1 MSADLLIAYTRSGG
15 APPATLESLRVHAD
29 GSARAIVT
37 NAWPDGAPQDEAGL
51 YETTLGDDVL
61 AELRALAADPEL
73 LGLPAS
79 LGEVRS
85 DSGETGL
92 SLAGERKSWGAFAEL
107 PAPLRAAEARL
118 RELLGEVRRH
128 PRVAVRLELARR
140 GDDQLELAVTSIG
153 SEPVRSSLLVTPA
166 RVARVDGDLPR
177 PVPLSLYREAARARA
192 GRAARRRAARA
203 RGDATGRRAGAG
215 GQRRRCSSS
224 RRSRSS
230 CRRTATSSRSTGS
243 SWPDPR
249 RVRRR

>member
-29 GSARAIVT
+29 GYARAIVT

-61 AELRALAADPEL
+61 AGLRALAADEEL
-73 LGLPAS
+73 LSLPAS

-85 DSGETGL
+85 DSGETGI
-92 SLAGERKSWGAFAEL
+92 SLAGERKRWGAFAEL
-107 PAPLRAAEARL
+107 PAPLRAAEERL
-118 RELLGEVRRH
+118 RALLGEVRRH

-166 RVARVDGDLPR
+166 RVARIAGDLPR
-177 PVPLSLYREAARARA
+177 PVPLRLYREAAVLALAEPLDREPLAPGETRRVLARA
-192 GRAARRRAARA
+192 PEGTGALLVFAPLTIELPAD
-203 RGDATGRRAGAG
+203 GDHVALDGFLVAGPA
-215 GQRRRCSSS
+215 
-224 RRSRSS
+224 
-230 CRRTATSSRSTGS
+230 
-243 SWPDPR
+243 
-249 RVRRR
+249 

>member
-1 MSADLLIAYTRSGG
+1 MSADLLVAYTRSGG

-51 YETTLGDDVL
+51 YETTLDDDVV

-73 LGLPAS
+73 LALPAS

-85 DSGETGL
+85 GSGETGL

-140 GDDQLELAVTSIG
+140 GDDQLELAMTSIG

-166 RVARVDGDLPR
+166 RVARVEGDLPQ
-177 PVPLSLYREAARARA
+177 PVPLSLYRDAHVLAPAEEVDGEALAP
-192 GRAARRRAARA
+192 GE
-203 RGDATGRRAGAG
+203 T
-215 GQRRRCSSS
+215 
-224 RRSRSS
+224 
-230 CRRTATSSRSTGS
+230 
-243 SWPDPR
+243 R
-249 RVRRR
+249 RVVAQAPEGSGPLLVFAPLTIELPSNGDLVALDGFLVAGPA

>member
-73 LGLPAS
+73 RGLPAS

-92 SLAGERKSWGAFAEL
+92 SLAGERKT
-107 PAPLRAAEARL
+107 
-118 RELLGEVRRH
+118 LG
-128 PRVAVRLELARR
+128 RV
-140 GDDQLELAVTSIG
+140 
-153 SEPVRSSLLVTPA
+153 
-166 RVARVDGDLPR
+166 
-177 PVPLSLYREAARARA
+177 
-192 GRAARRRAARA
+192 RRAARA
-203 RGDATGRRAGAG
+203 AARGRGAPARAARRGPPAPAGRGPARARRGAATI
-215 GQRRRCSSS
+215 SSS
-224 RRSRSS
+224 WR
-230 CRRTATSSRSTGS
+230 
-243 SWPDPR
+243 
-249 RVRRR
+249 